1 MQISR
6 DSIQMMTPFVFTE
19 DACSCCGEPY
29 GFDVFEIQLPVKIET
44 EIPKQYKWQPDAY
57 KKRTA
62 PLIDEFNEL
71 YAKDS
76 SKMGEDELDLV
87 QDRIFDI
94 CSELAEIGTFVIPC
108 KYKLKAT
115 YEVGPDDAVH
125 CIITYIETEGRFVH
139 DGVLLQSNLNS
150 VEDLAMVFK
159 MVDKGLDVDSLE
171 MNEEDLLE
179 FHHDDSEDDDS
190 LDFLP

>member
-1 MQISR
+1 MQITR
-6 DSIQMMTPFVFTE
+6 DSIQLMTPFVFTA
-19 DACSCCGEPY
+19 DTCSCCGEPY

-62 PLIDEFNEL
+62 PLIEEFNEL
-71 YAKDS
+71 YAKDKS
-76 SKMGEDELDLV
+76 NMDEDEAELV

-94 CSELAEIGTFVIPC
+94 SMELGEIGTYITVC

-125 CIITYIETEGRFVH
+125 CIITYIENEGRFVH

-159 MVDKGLDVDSLE
+159 MVEKGLDVESLE
-171 MNEEDLLE
+171 MNEEDLMAY
-179 FHHDDSEDDDS
+179 HDNEDDGDDS